1 MKEIKCPK
9 CGESFTVDEA
19 GYAAIL
25 QQVRTEEFDS
35 ELHKR
40 LEAEKKHLEEKHS
53 AEKAL
58 EIGQAVSEKEA
69 EISELTHRI
78 ETLRMKMEDGEA
90 EKQNEIDRLTDENR
104 HLEEKHAAEK
114 ELEINKAVS
123 DKDIEINDL
132 KHEIENLKLKIS
144 DGEAEKQ
151 NEIDRLT
158 DENRHLEEKH
168 AAEKELEINKAV
180 SDKDIEI
187 NDLKHEIEALN
198 KRLSDSDVSRDN
210 AVKTA
215 LSDADRE
222 YREELKK
229 LDETINGKE
238 REILELKNSLRLR
251 EQQSETAIIKAVS
264 EKDSEIEKLKASI
277 QTKETE
283 NKLKVAEAVGAVR
296 EELNRKEAE
305 YSAELKMKD
314 DQIAYYKDL
323 KAKMSTKMV
332 GETLEQHCRIEFDRI
347 RTAAFPNAYFEKD
360 NDARSGSKG
369 DFIFREDDGNGTEI
383 LSIMFE
389 MKNEAD
395 GTATKHKN
403 EDFFRELDK
412 DRNEKKCEYAVL
424 VSLLEADNDL
434 YNNGIVDVSYR
445 YPKMYVIRPQFFI
458 PMITLLRGA
467 AMNALKY
474 KQEAALIRAQNID
487 VTNFE
492 SKLQNFKDDF
502 TYNCDL
508 ALKQYTKA
516 IDEIDATIKHL
527 EKVKEALTASGKNLR
542 IANNKV
548 DDVTI
553 KKLTWKNPTMKAMFE
568 EAKNSGEE

>member
-1 MKEIKCPK
+1 MKDIKCPK

-25 QQVRTEEFDS
+25 QQVRTKEFDS
-35 ELHKR
+35 ELDKR

-69 EISELTHRI
+69 EISELTHQI
-78 ETLRMKMEDGEA
+78 ETMRMKMEDSEA

-132 KHEIENLKLKIS
+132 KHK
-144 DGEAEKQ
+144 
-151 NEIDRLT
+151 
-158 DENRHLEEKH
+158 
-168 AAEKELEINKAV
+168 
-180 SDKDIEI
+180 
-187 NDLKHEIEALN
+187 IEALN
-198 KRLSDSDVSRDN
+198 KQLSDSDESRDN

-229 LDETINGKE
+229 LDEKLNGKD
-238 REILELKNSLRLR
+238 REILELKNSLELR
-251 EQQSETAIIKAVS
+251 AQQNETAIIKAVS

-347 RTAAFPNAYFEKD
+347 RMAAFPNAYFEKD

-369 DFIFREDDGNGTEI
+369 DFIFREDDGNGTEV

-403 EDFFRELDK
+403 EDFFKELDK

-467 AMNALKY
+467 AMNALQY
-474 KQEAALIRAQNID
+474 KQEAAMIRAQNID
-487 VTNFE
+487 ITNFE
-492 SKLQNFKDDF
+492 NNLNEFKDKF
-502 TYNCDL
+502 SRNYNM
-508 ALKQYTKA
+508 ASKRFAEA
-516 IDEIDATIKHL
+516 IEEIDKSITHLQKIKD
-527 EKVKEALTASGKNLR
+527 ALLSSENNLR
-542 IANNKV
+542 LANDKAE
-548 DDVTI
+548 DITI
-553 KKLTWKNPTMKAMFE
+553 KKLTRNNPTMKAMFE
-568 EAKNSGEE
+568 EAKKSGEE